1 MTCFQSF
8 FLYGSYIFPYIL
20 VCLLVLYASLVRR
33 NQLLQKE
40 TKELIDDD
48 SKIKDIFCT
57 YVCLAEASGDH
68 FIVIGLEMS
77 YDILMEFTA
86 GPKN

>member
-1 MTCFQSF
+1 MFACF
-8 FLYGSYIFPYIL
+8 
-20 VCLLVLYASLVRR
+20 VCFIST
-33 NQLLQKE
+33 QKPVTSE
-40 TKELIDDD
+40 GNKGVIDDD
-48 SKIKDIFCT
+48 SKEIFCT

>member
-48 SKIKDIFCT
+48 SKEIFYTC
-57 YVCLAEASGDH
+57 VCLPEASGDH

-77 YDILMEFTA
+77 YDILMEFTT